1 MSYAFSSSLFSSVD
15 CILILRYIL
24 GIDIDLVVSGIHTA
38 LERGKHEL
46 GISYKLIPCFLRHL
60 SEASAFETLD
70 LLQPYY
76 SIITAF
82 GLDSSE
88 VGHPPAKFERV
99 FGKVRELGFKVVA
112 HAGEE
117 GPPDPYLWD
126 AIQKLHVSR
135 IDHGI
140 QSLEDESLCKHLAE
154 SQMALT
160 LCPLS
165 NLELQVVKHLQDY
178 PLRQLMKHNL
188 LVTIN
193 SDDPAY
199 FGGYVTENYWRLV
212 EALGLTVEECVL
224 LANNGFRGS
233 FLSNDEKNKWIAQI
247 NKYCDDTQLTTI
259 SKSAVIVPND
269 VLRVGREDSN

>member
-1 MSYAFSSSLFSSVD
+1 MTPTPHLATKQSSISSAGTTGIPSRSFLEKLPKCELHVHLEGTLEADLLFQLAQRNAVPLNYASVEELKQAYKFKNLQEFLD
-15 CILILRYIL
+15 LYYRGAAVLQKQQDFDDLTWAYLLKCQQEAVVHVEVFFDPQTHTDR

-135 IDHGI
+135 IDM
-140 QSLEDESLCKHLAE
+140 ESK
-154 SQMALT
+154 
-160 LCPLS
+160 
-165 NLELQVVKHLQDY
+165 
-178 PLRQLMKHNL
+178 
-188 LVTIN
+188 
-193 SDDPAY
+193 
-199 FGGYVTENYWRLV
+199 
-212 EALGLTVEECVL
+212 
-224 LANNGFRGS
+224 
-233 FLSNDEKNKWIAQI
+233 
-247 NKYCDDTQLTTI
+247 
-259 SKSAVIVPND
+259 
-269 VLRVGREDSN
+269 VLRMNLYVNISRKAKWH

>member
-1 MSYAFSSSLFSSVD
+1 MTPKLIRIAVSIFSIYKLISSPD
-15 CILILRYIL
+15 CILTTLYLL
-24 GIDIDLVVSGIHTA
+24 GIDIDVVVSGIHGA

-60 SEASAFETLD
+60 TEAAAFETLD
-70 LLQPYY
+70 QLQPYY

-99 FGKVRELGFKVVA
+99 FGKVREFGFQVVA

-126 AIQKLHVSR
+126 AIQKLQVNR

-165 NLELQVVKHLQDY
+165 NLELQVVKDLQDY
-178 PLRQLMKHNL
+178 PLRQLLKHNL

-199 FGGYVTENYWRLV
+199 FGGYVTENYWQLV

-224 LANNGFRGS
+224 LAKNSFQGS

-247 NKYCDDTQLTTI
+247 NKYCDDAQLTTI
-259 SKSAVIVPND
+259 SESAVIVPN
-269 VLRVGREDSN
+269 VM